1 MDLLKVENEVKTQ
14 LKVRVTRI
22 LDGRFPNISFTDEY
36 SDNIKSFPNVYIH
49 ELEPTELG
57 VTLENKSINAL
68 RDTIQII
75 VTTNTNKADA
85 KAVIDAVVMSMKALS
100 FTVLSLPIHTRN
112 NNLHTYVVRCN
123 RVIASGDSF

>member
-68 RDTIQII
+68 RDTIQVI

-100 FTVLSLPIHTRN
+100 FTILSLPIHTRN

>member
-36 SDNIKSFPNVYIH
+36 SDNIKSFPNVYVH

-100 FTVLSLPIHTRN
+100 FTILSLPVHNRN

>member
-100 FTVLSLPIHTRN
+100 FTILSFPLHTHN

>member
-36 SDNIKSFPNVYIH
+36 SDNIKSFPNVYVH

-100 FTVLSLPIHTRN
+100 FTILSLPIHTRN

>member
-100 FTVLSLPIHTRN
+100 FTILSLPIHTRN